1 VTIRERWNNW
11 RTDQNDRVDGGFWRW
26 LIIIVGIYLLVM
38 AILGIVI
45 SSEPEPFDVRQE
57 FAERHPGQEPVIGSL
72 TTQSLIVQTET
83 LLDKPWGYLANDV
96 TPPGVWLDNI
106 PNWEYGALVQIRDL
120 AKAMREQFSR
130 SQTQSTEDEALKK
143 AEPNLNYNHRSWLLP
158 ASEGQ
163 YRDSIRYLDDYLER
177 LNDESNQSAQFFARA
192 DNLNAWLTTVG
203 SRLGSYSQRLAASV
217 GEARVNTDLAGDT
230 AAQQSTA
237 SAQLVYV
244 GTPWLEIDDVF
255 YEARGYCWGLAQTL
269 KAIEFDFADVLEK
282 KRAQASLEQIIRELE
297 GTQRQIWSPMI
308 LNGSGYGM
316 LANHSLVLS
325 NYISRA
331 NAALID
337 LRDLLNN
344 G

>member
-1 VTIRERWNNW
+1 MKERWNNW
-11 RTDQNDRVDGGFWRW
+11 RTDQGDRVDGGFWRW
-26 LIIIVGIYLLVM
+26 LIIILGVYLVIMMIVGIV
-38 AILGIVI
+38 V
-45 SSEPEPFDVRQE
+45 SSEPDPFDVRQE
-57 FAERHPGQEPVIGSL
+57 FAERYPGQDPVIGSL
-72 TTQSLIVQTET
+72 TTQSLIVQMET
-83 LLDKPWGYLANDV
+83 LLDKPWGYTANDV

-120 AKAMREQFSR
+120 SKAMREQFSR
-130 SQTQSTEDEALKK
+130 SQTQSTEDETLKK
-143 AEPNLNYNHRSWLLP
+143 AEPNLNYNHLSWLLP

-163 YRDSIRYLDDYLER
+163 YRDSVRYLEDYLER
-177 LNDESNQSAQFFARA
+177 LNDESNQRAQFFARA

-217 GEARVNTDLAGDT
+217 GEARINTDLAGDT

-237 SAQLVYV
+237 SAQMVYV

-297 GTQRQIWSPMI
+297 GTQREIWSPMI

>member
-1 VTIRERWNNW
+1 
-11 RTDQNDRVDGGFWRW
+11 
-26 LIIIVGIYLLVM
+26 
-38 AILGIVI
+38 VI
-45 SSEPEPFDVRQE
+45 SSEPDAFDVRQE
-57 FAERHPGQEPVIGSL
+57 FAERYPGQQPVIGAL

-83 LLDKPWGYLANDV
+83 LLDKPWGYIANDV

-163 YRDSIRYLDDYLER
+163 YRDSIRYLEDYLER
-177 LNDESNQSAQFFARA
+177 LNDGSNQSAQFFARA

-230 AAQQSTA
+230 AAQQSTE
-237 SAQLVYV
+237 SDQLVHV

-308 LNGSGYGM
+308 LNGSGYGV

>member
-1 VTIRERWNNW
+1 MTIKERWSNW
-11 RTDQNDRVDGGFWRW
+11 RSDQNDRVDGGFWRW
-26 LIIIVGIYLLVM
+26 VAIIIGVYLLVM
-38 AILGIVI
+38 VVVGIVI
-45 SSEPEPFDVRQE
+45 SSEPDAFDVRQE
-57 FAERHPGQEPVIGSL
+57 FAERYPGQQPVIGAL

-83 LLDKPWGYLANDV
+83 LLDKPWGYIANDV

-163 YRDSIRYLDDYLER
+163 YRDSIRYLEDYLER
-177 LNDESNQSAQFFARA
+177 LNDGSNQSAQFFARA

-230 AAQQSTA
+230 AAQQSTE
-237 SAQLVYV
+237 SDQLVHV

-308 LNGSGYGM
+308 LNGSGYGV

>member
-1 VTIRERWNNW
+1 MTIKERWSNW
-11 RTDQNDRVDGGFWRW
+11 RSDQNDRVDGGFWRW
-26 LIIIVGIYLLVM
+26 VAIIIGVYLLVM
-38 AILGIVI
+38 VVVGIVI
-45 SSEPEPFDVRQE
+45 SSEPGAFDVRQE
-57 FAERHPGQEPVIGSL
+57 FAERHPGQQPVIGAL

-83 LLDKPWGYLANDV
+83 LLDKPWGYIANDV

-163 YRDSIRYLDDYLER
+163 YRDSIRHLEDYLER
-177 LNDESNQSAQFFARA
+177 LNDGSNQSAQFFARA

-230 AAQQSTA
+230 AAQQSTD
-237 SAQLVYV
+237 SDQLVQV

-282 KRAQASLEQIIRELE
+282 KRAQASLQQIIRELE

-308 LNGSGYGM
+308 LNGSGYGV

>member
-1 VTIRERWNNW
+1 VTIKERWSNW
-11 RTDQNDRVDGGFWRW
+11 RSDQNDRVDGGFWRW
-26 LIIIVGIYLLVM
+26 VAIIIGVYLLVM
-38 AILGIVI
+38 VVVGIVI
-45 SSEPEPFDVRQE
+45 SSEPDAFDVRQE
-57 FAERHPGQEPVIGSL
+57 FAERYPGQQPVIGAL

-83 LLDKPWGYLANDV
+83 LLDKPWGYIANDV

-163 YRDSIRYLDDYLER
+163 YRDSIRYLEDYLER
-177 LNDESNQSAQFFARA
+177 LNDGSNQSAQFFARA

-230 AAQQSTA
+230 AAQQSTE
-237 SAQLVYV
+237 SDQLVHV

-308 LNGSGYGM
+308 LNGSGYGV

>member
-1 VTIRERWNNW
+1 MTIKERWSNW
-11 RTDQNDRVDGGFWRW
+11 RSDQDDRVDGGFWRW
-26 LIIIVGIYLLVM
+26 LIIIIGVYLSVMVIVGM
-38 AILGIVI
+38 VI
-45 SSEPEPFDVRQE
+45 SSEPDAFDVRQE
-57 FAERHPGQEPVIGSL
+57 FAERHPGQQPVIGAL

-83 LLDKPWGYLANDV
+83 LLDKPWGYIANDV
-96 TPPGVWLDNI
+96 TPPGIWLDNI

-130 SQTQSTEDEALKK
+130 SQTQSREDEALKK

-163 YRDSIRYLDDYLER
+163 YRDSIRYLEDYLER
-177 LNDESNQSAQFFARA
+177 LNDGSNQSAQFFARA

-217 GEARVNTDLAGDT
+217 GEARVNTDLAGD
-230 AAQQSTA
+230 AAARQSTE
-237 SAQLVYV
+237 SDQLVYV
-244 GTPWLEIDDVF
+244 ATPWLEIDDVF

-308 LNGSGYGM
+308 LNGSGYGV

>member
-1 VTIRERWNNW
+1 VTIKERWSNW
-11 RTDQNDRVDGGFWRW
+11 RSDQNDRVDGGFWRW
-26 LIIIVGIYLLVM
+26 VAIIIGVYLLVM
-38 AILGIVI
+38 VVVGIVI
-45 SSEPEPFDVRQE
+45 SSEPDAFDVRQE
-57 FAERHPGQEPVIGSL
+57 FAERYPGQQPVIGAL

-83 LLDKPWGYLANDV
+83 LLDKPWGYIANDV

-163 YRDSIRYLDDYLER
+163 YRDSIRYLEDYLER
-177 LNDESNQSAQFFARA
+177 LNDGSNQSAQFFARA

-230 AAQQSTA
+230 AAQQSTE
-237 SAQLVYV
+237 SDQLVHV

-282 KRAQASLEQIIRELE
+282 KRAQASLQQIIRELE

-308 LNGSGYGM
+308 LNGSGYGV

>member
-1 VTIRERWNNW
+1 MSIKERWNNW
-11 RTDQNDRVDGGFWRW
+11 RADQSDRVDGGFWRW
-26 LIIIVGIYLLVM
+26 IVLLVLLYLSLM
-38 AILGIVI
+38 LVVGVVI

-57 FAERHPGQEPVIGSL
+57 YSQRFPGVDPVVGAM
-72 TTQSLIVQTET
+72 TTQSIIVQTEI
-83 LLDKPWGYLANDV
+83 LLDKPWGYIANDLS
-96 TPPGVWLDNI
+96 PPGVWLDNI
-106 PNWEYGALVQIRDL
+106 PSWEYGALVQIRDL

-130 SQTQSTEDEALKK
+130 SQTQSTEDESLKK

-163 YRDSIRYLDDYLER
+163 YRDSIQGFEDYLAR
-177 LNDESNQSAQFFARA
+177 LNDANNQRAQFYARA

-203 SRLGSYSQRLAASV
+203 TRLGSYSQRLAASV
-217 GEARVNTDLAGDT
+217 GSARVNTDLAGDV

-237 SAQLVYV
+237 SSQVVFV
-244 GTPWLEIDDVF
+244 GTPWMEIDDVF
-255 YEARGYCWGLAQTL
+255 YEARGYCWGLAQSL
-269 KAIEFDFADVLEK
+269 RAIEYDFADVLEK
-282 KRAQASLEQIIRELE
+282 KRATASLDQIIRELE
-297 GTQRQIWSPMI
+297 GTQRDIWSPMI